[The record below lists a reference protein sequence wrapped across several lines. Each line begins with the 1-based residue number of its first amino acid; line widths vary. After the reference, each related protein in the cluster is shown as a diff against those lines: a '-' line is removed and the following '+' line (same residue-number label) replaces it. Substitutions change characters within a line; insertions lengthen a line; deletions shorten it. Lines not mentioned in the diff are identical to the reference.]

1 MWRIVLSYDI
11 KGFGNYCFYWKVGM
25 EENQLNKLKT
35 WFDEYV
41 AGFYGED
48 RYVNA
53 NLKLK
58 QDHTRRTCDEMLW
71 LASQL
76 GLDARQQRTAEVIA
90 LLHDIS
96 RFEQFVRYR
105 TYNDTRSVNHCRMG
119 LQIIHKTGMLEP
131 LEQEER
137 RIIETAIEYH
147 GALELPGNLDGQAL
161 LFAKLIRDADK
172 IDVLYVITDYY
183 EKYTENPKDFQLELE
198 FPDIPGYSPEVLN
211 DVLNGRRTDYGKLR
225 TLNDMNLLLLGW
237 VYDVNFT
244 ATLRRIKQRGLLEKL
259 VGFLP
264 DTEDIRKAYEHVLAY
279 IENRIAEVD

>member
-1 MWRIVLSYDI
+1 
-11 KGFGNYCFYWKVGM
+11 M
-25 EENQLNKLKT
+25 EQDQLNKLKT

-41 AGFYGED
+41 TGFYGED

-58 QDHTRRTCDEMLW
+58 QDHTRRTCDETLW
-71 LASQL
+71 LATQL
-76 GLDARQQRTAEVIA
+76 GFNPLQKRIAEIIA
-90 LLHDIS
+90 IFHDIG
-96 RFEQFVRYR
+96 RFQQFVHYR
-105 TYNDTRSVNHCRMG
+105 TYNDTRSVNHCQLG
-119 LQIIHKTGMLEP
+119 LQIIHKTGLLEP

-137 RIIETAIEYH
+137 QIIEAAIEHH
-147 GALELPGNLDGQAL
+147 GALELPDNLDGQTL

-183 EKYTENPKDFQLELE
+183 EKYTENPQDFQLELE
-198 FPDIPGYSPEVLN
+198 FPDTDEYSPEVLN
-211 DVLNGRRTDYGKLR
+211 DVLKGRRTDYSKLH
-225 TLNDMNLLLLGW
+225 TLNDMKLLLLGW

-264 DTEDIRKAYEHVLAY
+264 DTEDIKKAYEYVLAY
-279 IENRIAEVD
+279 IESRIAEGDQ